1 MLSCGAPSV
10 ACSTVATRPGRIA
23 AVGGTLSITDAFRG
37 ERRAL
42 RGGLPFPGDLA
53 RGGGWKR

>member
-1 MLSCGAPSV
+1 LLSCGAPSV

-42 RGGLPFPGDLA
+42 RGGLPFRGVIG
-53 RGGGWKR
+53 GGGWKR